1 GAVARPANRPCAL
14 PLEPVP
20 EPARGLRPELEPRDR
35 VDARCAGAREHRRN
49 APRAVLHHRRRGLL
63 DRLPRRLRGGREAAR
78 AGRGPAPARRS
89 RPVCAGDG
97 MSLRYVPRSE
107 FERILAL
114 GGDRHERAAA
124 FSDACRLNALYMIER
139 AGSGHPGTTLSSID
153 VVSWL
158 HLEVL
163 RDGDRYFSSKG
174 HDVPGLYAI
183 LLGLGKLD
191 WELIHGLRRFGG
203 LPGHP
208 DVVRTPEVVT
218 STGSLGMGVSKAR
231 GFVLANRFQGRP
243 GRVYVLTGDGELQEG
258 QFWESLQQT
267 ANRRLAEITVIVDRN
282 LVQSDTWVSEVNDL
296 GDLEGKLRAFGWEV
310 GSCDGHDFRA
320 LAGAL
325 DELDA
330 RPSGLPKAL
339 VARTRKGGGVSFM
352 EPEGHLPKT
361 DTALYGYHSG
371 APTPDEYER
380 AVEQVKAR
388 LDARLDRLGAGPVE
402 LVEAEPPAH
411 RSAPPQR
418 QYLVRPTY
426 GELLC
431 EQAEREP
438 RLVALDADLRLDT
451 ALVPFRERFPE
462 RFFECG
468 IAEQDMVSQAGTMA
482 LAGLLPVVHSF
493 ACFLSTRPNEQ
504 IYNNA
509 TEGSKVVYVGSL
521 AGLVPGGPGH
531 SHQSVR
537 DISALGA
544 MPGMSLLEPFSENE
558 LRAVLEWIVHRAPGS
573 VYLRLV
579 SVPWAI
585 GFDPPDVDELVPG
598 RGTVL
603 RQGGDVVLVGAGP
616 IMVAGAWRAADLLAE
631 QGL

>member
-1 GAVARPANRPCAL
+1 ARLGDRLHGAVRPDRDAPPRLELRRGAPRGQREPVWPHRRDLDGERPPCTGVPAADRGRRRLRQRPDLRLRATRAVRRRARLRHRLAGGGHGGARRLLGLEDDLRGPRSGVGLGAFRAGADPRARRLAARAREERPTPRRPPADRLLDRLRAGGRDLRRRRRLDGLGGDRRRRASLRRRGAGAPAGRARDLDLARHRDGPPHARRARRGRAALRRLLAPASDEPVPRRGDDPPGLGLVPRARRQGRLDPGRRAVQAASGQDVGREGGRDGAVARPANRPCAL

-191 WELIHGLRRFGG
+191 WGLIHGLRRFGG

-339 VARTRKGGGVSFM
+339 VARTRKGGGV
-352 EPEGHLPKT
+352 
-361 DTALYGYHSG
+361 
-371 APTPDEYER
+371 
-380 AVEQVKAR
+380 
-388 LDARLDRLGAGPVE
+388 
-402 LVEAEPPAH
+402 
-411 RSAPPQR
+411 
-418 QYLVRPTY
+418 
-426 GELLC
+426 
-431 EQAEREP
+431 
-438 RLVALDADLRLDT
+438 
-451 ALVPFRERFPE
+451 
-462 RFFECG
+462 
-468 IAEQDMVSQAGTMA
+468 
-482 LAGLLPVVHSF
+482 
-493 ACFLSTRPNEQ
+493 
-504 IYNNA
+504 
-509 TEGSKVVYVGSL
+509 
-521 AGLVPGGPGH
+521 
-531 SHQSVR
+531 
-537 DISALGA
+537 
-544 MPGMSLLEPFSENE
+544 
-558 LRAVLEWIVHRAPGS
+558 
-573 VYLRLV
+573 
-579 SVPWAI
+579 
-585 GFDPPDVDELVPG
+585 
-598 RGTVL
+598 
-603 RQGGDVVLVGAGP
+603 
-616 IMVAGAWRAADLLAE
+616 
-631 QGL
+631 